1 MPYGEGTLLV
11 SFVNLLEISPK
22 YSIINLVCREP
33 AAWLLV
39 AWLHSVHPLVLSL
52 PINLQKTAL
61 VSLTE
66 SYVLKVMYSLRGRAL
81 ARPRSVGWMWKTA
94 LLAWPC
100 NDLPRQRQ
108 QHLLHRFIRLD
119 PLSTID
125 RSFTFRVPIPVKML
139 WGRCSCQDSKSKKK
153 NKAATLWRAS
163 FAVQEPLTWRQFH
176 RMAVKGTIS
185 NIFDCSFLLI
195 HFCLR

>member
-1 MPYGEGTLLV
+1 MAETLKKKNSDWSLFSLGFCSFPPNSTYCLRPISVSHLCGGVFPSCLVTVGDLRCTTNSRTVAGGHKEG
-11 SFVNLLEISPK
+11 
-22 YSIINLVCREP
+22 
-33 AAWLLV
+33 
-39 AWLHSVHPLVLSL
+39 
-52 PINLQKTAL
+52 LQD
-61 VSLTE
+61 
-66 SYVLKVMYSLRGRAL
+66 RGRAL

-139 WGRCSCQDSKSKKK
+139 WERCSCQDSKSKKK
-153 NKAATLWRAS
+153 
-163 FAVQEPLTWRQFH
+163 
-176 RMAVKGTIS
+176 
-185 NIFDCSFLLI
+185 
-195 HFCLR
+195 